1 LDERR
6 RLVVSSLAQNTYQ
19 ASDSIDP
26 IYLQEKLAEKADVH
40 PTYIGKIERGDMNPS
55 VVFLEK
61 IAKAFNISLPE
72 LLAFPDDKKL
82 TNATAQDINKLITFL
97 NDAIDVAKRYKAD

>member
-1 LDERR
+1 MQKILQ
-6 RLVVSSLAQNTYQ
+6 RLAKRIKELRKINKLS
-19 ASDSIDP
+19 
-26 IYLQEKLAEKADVH
+26 QEKLAEKADVH
-40 PTYIGKIERGDMNPS
+40 TTYIGKIERGDMNPS

-72 LLAFPDDKKL
+72 LFTFPDDKKL
-82 TNATAQDINKLITFL
+82 TNANAQDINKLIKFL